1 VYRRCSPVHHHHL
14 VCRRCRRTVE
24 VQDRPVARW
33 ADKVAADHGFVEV
46 EHQVEVYGTCADCHA
61 DRALD

>member
-1 VYRRCSPVHHHHL
+1 M
-14 VCRRCRRTVE
+14 
-24 VQDRPVARW
+24 ARW